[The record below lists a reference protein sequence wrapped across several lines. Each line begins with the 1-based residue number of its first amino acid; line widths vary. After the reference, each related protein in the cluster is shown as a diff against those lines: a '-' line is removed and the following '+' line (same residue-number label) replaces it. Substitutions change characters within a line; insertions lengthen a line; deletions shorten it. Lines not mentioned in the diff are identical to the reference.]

1 LFAEPL
7 PSPSCSGAGSPR
19 KQFEKIRKQTP
30 FAKMEIDL
38 VVFILMKIQLILLK
52 YSSFFVKEFWASF
65 IN

>member
-1 LFAEPL
+1 
-7 PSPSCSGAGSPR
+7 
-19 KQFEKIRKQTP
+19 
-30 FAKMEIDL
+30 MEIDL